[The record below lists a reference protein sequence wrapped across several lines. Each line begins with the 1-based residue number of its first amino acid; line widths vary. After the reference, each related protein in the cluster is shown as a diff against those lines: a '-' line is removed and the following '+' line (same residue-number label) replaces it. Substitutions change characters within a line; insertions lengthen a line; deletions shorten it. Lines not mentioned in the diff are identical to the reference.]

1 MDACHTSIETLRLD
15 VQAVTYIRGIHI
27 NPFTLST
34 GIIGKKHVGPESVY
48 QFDFEATENQYPLI
62 QVGRNIT
69 FMKELTRKFIS
80 VKDDR

>member
-1 MDACHTSIETLRLD
+1 MPISLNIEIYLET
-15 VQAVTYIRGIHI
+15 VTYIRGMHI

-48 QFDFEATENQYPLI
+48 QFDFEATENQYPLN

-69 FMKELTRKFIS
+69 FMKELTRKFLS